1 MSDKKFT
8 SDKSVNFQNLLIQD
22 SVKKAKQNGGSFS
35 HLKYSQTALDS
46 KESFSELPND
56 SQGLIQTM
64 MSFNKNNQQLLKKGN
79 IVTFKSQEILQYQ
92 DQLSA
97 QKSKSSQNL
106 QRNRKYQNGVNSEQS
121 QKQVS
126 IQQKSSSQLPFT
138 SAVSNHFLVPK
149 KISSQVTLKTIIN
162 LNHGGNE
169 KRHSINNDKNLPLLS
184 QDNQNKHIPS
194 DKNIVYVKDRF
205 IDTRDQAKGIKRYQ
219 AEQEMP
225 SLDSIVQQ
233 NKAQLSTAQ
242 NSTQKQ
248 FSSRKQNLSHNI
260 LDEGIAIGQL
270 KYGQSSSLQIY
281 KQPASLQEPCSSNQQ
296 PESPEAVTK
305 TVTILKKP
313 SSRHQPSR
321 MKFITVTKYQQKKSL
336 PSTPIS
342 NFNQMQE
349 GFTQQ
354 YSNRY
359 AQQGMNSLEIRPFSI
374 DSSIQKRDVQKN
386 LLKNQLKTQISQ
398 LKDNQS
404 INELG
409 LIRNFNNTSRSLV
422 GEQLPSFQQLKQRTN
437 SQQKLKTQQSAQ
449 QIQYIQDPLV
459 NSVKILNMDQQN
471 FLSRSINLINNVF
484 PKGQSCAQIQQFE
497 SNTLNDISRSKK
509 ITTDKLEQIQTQK
522 SLKRITFNLEKSDS
536 EEDDKS
542 YQNVP
547 KKSYSYLKDLP
558 ESQVGSQENSQN
570 YQYEMKNI
578 EGGDQDE
585 LKENKEIE
593 IQSQN
598 ETRNILSR
606 ESLRAFGSKKEINS
620 PKQALSEKMQSI
632 NQLKDDLSNIT
643 EGESQEEQKNDEFQ
657 ITVDQTKS
665 YQKGIDIEKEIQKQK
680 LQRQRTQQTKV
691 QELISTIQ
699 NNAMENEISESRMQ
713 RSKVFNFKKQKSKIL
728 EEQKIQKKK
737 QFEENLQQI
746 KEKNEYKDRELDLL
760 EQEYL
765 SGGKF
770 NQKNYNNLKIN
781 KQVKRSKEQIVNIFK
796 QTVKLLQRLNINP
809 QDVINNKIFSS
820 RPYEKERS
828 QEFFACVKANNVE
841 QVSYLLRVD
850 KFLVYDYDFY
860 FMTPLHWA
868 CKRGLLKMVQLLIKF
883 NSDLEAEDLVGR
895 TPLFFAIDGNWEA
908 VIECLL
914 VNKASPYKTKY
925 LDYALLAKTYV
936 VSKMLSIC
944 RRLHWAIKLNPNPNK
959 EEQWKKEVAGLYTI
973 RQQQQYLEEEQI
985 KKKELGLI

>member
-22 SVKKAKQNGGSFS
+22 SAKKAKQNGGSLS

-106 QRNRKYQNGVNSEQS
+106 QRNRKYQNGINSEQF
-121 QKQVS
+121 QKEQS

-162 LNHGGNE
+162 LNNGSNE
-169 KRHSINNDKNLPLLS
+169 KRNSANSDKNFPLLN
-184 QDNQNKHIPS
+184 QDQQNKHIVS
-194 DKNIVYVKDRF
+194 DKNIVYIKDRF
-205 IDTRDQAKGIKRYQ
+205 IDTREQTKGTKRYQ

-225 SLDSIVQQ
+225 SLDSLLQQ

-248 FSSRKQNLSHNI
+248 FNSRKQNLSHNI
-260 LDEGIAIGQL
+260 LEAIGQL
-270 KYGQSSSLQIY
+270 KFGQTGSLQIY
-281 KQPASLQEPCSSNQQ
+281 KQPASLQEPCTGSQQ
-296 PESPEAVTK
+296 PDSLEALTK
-305 TVTILKKP
+305 IVTILKKP

-321 MKFITVTKYQQKKSL
+321 MKFITVTKYTNQQKKSL
-336 PSTPIS
+336 PSTPI
-342 NFNQMQE
+342 NNGTQKQE

-359 AQQGMNSLEIRPFSI
+359 TQQRALEIRPFSI
-374 DSSIQKRDVQKN
+374 DSSIKKRDVQKN
-386 LLKNQLKTQISQ
+386 FLQSQLRTQISQ
-398 LKDNQS
+398 LEDYQQK
-404 INELG
+404 NEIG
-409 LIRNFNNTSRSLV
+409 LIKSFNNTSRSLV
-422 GEQLPSFQQLKQRTN
+422 GQQLPSFSQLKQKTN
-437 SQQKLKTQQSAQ
+437 SQQKLKIQQSAQ
-449 QIQYIQDPLV
+449 QIQHIQDPLV

-471 FLSRSINLINNVF
+471 FLQRSINSINNAF
-484 PKGQSCAQIQQFE
+484 PKGQIFTQIQPFE
-497 SNTLNDISRSKK
+497 SKTLNDLSRSKK
-509 ITTDKLEQIQTQK
+509 MATEKLEQIQTQK
-522 SLKRITFNLEKSDS
+522 SLKRIAFNLEKSDS
-536 EEDDKS
+536 EDDKCYS
-542 YQNVP
+542 NVP

-578 EGGDQDE
+578 EGDQDE
-585 LKENKEIE
+585 DKEIE
-593 IQSQN
+593 IQN
-598 ETRNILSR
+598 EPRNILSK
-606 ESLRAFGSKKEINS
+606 ESLRAFSSKRDFNS
-620 PKQALSEKMQSI
+620 PRQDMNEKMQSI

-643 EGESQEEQKNDEFQ
+643 EGESLEEQKNDEFQ
-657 ITVDQTKS
+657 ITVDQKKS

-699 NNAMENEISESRMQ
+699 NNAMENQISESRMQ
-713 RSKVFNFKKQKSKIL
+713 RSKIFNFKKQKSKIL

-746 KEKNEYKDRELDLL
+746 KEKNEYKDRQLDLL
-760 EQEYL
+760 ENEYL
-765 SGGKF
+765 TGGKF

-796 QTVKLLQRLNINP
+796 STVKLLQRLNLKP
-809 QDVINNKIFSS
+809 QDVINNKIFGSK
-820 RPYEKERS
+820 PFEKQRS

-868 CKRGLLKMVQLLIKF
+868 CKRGLLKMVQLLLKF

-914 VNKASPYKTKY
+914 FNKASPYKTKY
-925 LDYALLAKTYV
+925 FDYSQLAKTYV

-944 RRLHWAIKLNPNPNK
+944 RRLHWAIKLNPNSNK
-959 EEQWKKEVAGLYTI
+959 EEQWKKELAGLYTI

-985 KKKELGLI
+985 KKKELGLS